1 MRRIGGVVML
11 GMALLLVLTRLLP
24 PPGHGSAPVSATRID
39 TGLPVEAHDTLRLIA
54 AGGPF
59 PQDRDSV
66 VFSNFEHRLPAQPR
80 GYYHEYTVPTP
91 GAHNRG
97 ARRIITG
104 GTPPS
109 EFWYTGD
116 HYESFRR
123 IEGVP

>member
-11 GMALLLVLTRLLP
+11 VVALLLVLTRLMP
-24 PPGHGSAPVSATRID
+24 PPSHGHPPVST
-39 TGLPVEAHDTLRLIA
+39 TPTETSLPAEAHDTLRLIA

-59 PQDRDSV
+59 PYDRDGV

-80 GYYHEYTVPTP
+80 GYYHEYTVPMP